1 MKPLVVLTTVGADF
15 DARVLAHALVEAR
28 LAACVNIVAGMH
40 SVYRWEGRVTGD
52 DEQLLVIKT
61 TDARLDALREEL
73 FRRHPYDV
81 PEFLVLPWRDV
92 RKGMGSVD
100 GAVTGSRRFPTLSIP
115 SVSRGTWAVGRHD
128 A

>member
-1 MKPLVVLTTVGADF
+1 MKPLVVLTTVGAAF
-15 DARVLAHALVEAR
+15 DARSLAHALVEAR

-73 FRRHPYDV
+73 FRLHPYEV
-81 PEFLVLPWRDV
+81 PEFVVLAVETSEGYGAWLVE
-92 RKGMGSVD
+92 SV
-100 GAVTGSRRFPTLSIP
+100 T
-115 SVSRGTWAVGRHD
+115 
-128 A
+128 